1 MTLSDYIIFTTV
13 SELKNMSLASDKL
26 YLTRSAI
33 SHAISRI
40 EREIGFPLFIKN
52 THGIELTDN
61 GTNLLPLAYAV
72 IQSHQHFNEKI
83 AAINGLASGNVRL
96 GTCSSI
102 CINWIPELVNNFR
115 HHYPDIQIHIFAGIN
130 NAQIVK
136 KLEQNEIDI
145 GISSY
150 YSCDTINSSV
160 ISSTVIYEDEM
171 VCVANSNFHTATPGI
186 ITAEELQNSAFII
199 SDQDYGVESRSVL
212 EKLHLNAN
220 STITATDDARTGCNG
235 ICGFRILYFRTPGI
249 KRNNLPGKCLLFSS
263 TTIPPYCFAAKEE
276 CSPFSCC
283 RNFPETYYKLCLFL
297 SKSGNSIQLLMKNVQ
312 WSCI

>member
-33 SHAISRI
+33 SHANSRI

-136 KLEQNEIDI
+136 K
-145 GISSY
+145 
-150 YSCDTINSSV
+150 
-160 ISSTVIYEDEM
+160 
-171 VCVANSNFHTATPGI
+171 
-186 ITAEELQNSAFII
+186 
-199 SDQDYGVESRSVL
+199 
-212 EKLHLNAN
+212 
-220 STITATDDARTGCNG
+220 TG
-235 ICGFRILYFRTPGI
+235 
-249 KRNNLPGKCLLFSS
+249 
-263 TTIPPYCFAAKEE
+263 AK
-276 CSPFSCC
+276 
-283 RNFPETYYKLCLFL
+283 
-297 SKSGNSIQLLMKNVQ
+297 
-312 WSCI
+312 

>member
-61 GTNLLPLAYAV
+61 GAALLPLAYAV
-72 IQSHQHFNEKI
+72 IQNHQHFNEKI

-136 KLEQNEIDI
+136 NWSKMRSILVLVLTTLVIL
-145 GISSY
+145 
-150 YSCDTINSSV
+150 SV
-160 ISSTVIYEDEM
+160 
-171 VCVANSNFHTATPGI
+171 P
-186 ITAEELQNSAFII
+186 LP
-199 SDQDYGVESRSVL
+199 SVL
-212 EKLHLNAN
+212 PSSMKMKWFVWQILIFTQVRPGSLLQRNCKILLSLSA
-220 STITATDDARTGCNG
+220 IRT
-235 ICGFRILYFRTPGI
+235 
-249 KRNNLPGKCLLFSS
+249 
-263 TTIPPYCFAAKEE
+263 
-276 CSPFSCC
+276 
-283 RNFPETYYKLCLFL
+283 
-297 SKSGNSIQLLMKNVQ
+297 MV
-312 WSCI
+312 

>member
-130 NAQIVK
+130 
-136 KLEQNEIDI
+136 
-145 GISSY
+145 SY

-220 STITATDDARTGCNG
+220 STITATDDAGLVAMASAG
-235 ICGFRILYFRTPGI
+235 LGFCILGRLVLKGTTSPVNVYSFHPRQFRHI
-249 KRNNLPGKCLLFSS
+249 ALLQ
-263 TTIPPYCFAAKEE
+263 K
-276 CSPFSCC
+276 
-283 RNFPETYYKLCLFL
+283 
-297 SKSGNSIQLLMKNVQ
+297 KNVALSPAAEIFQ
-312 WSCI
+312 KHIISYASSYPNPAIPFNF

>member
-61 GTNLLPLAYAV
+61 GAALLPLAYAV
-72 IQSHQHFNEKI
+72 IQNHQHFNEKI

-136 KLEQNEIDI
+136 KLEQMRSILVLVLTTLVI
-145 GISSY
+145 L
-150 YSCDTINSSV
+150 SV
-160 ISSTVIYEDEM
+160 
-171 VCVANSNFHTATPGI
+171 P
-186 ITAEELQNSAFII
+186 LP
-199 SDQDYGVESRSVL
+199 SVL
-212 EKLHLNAN
+212 PSSMKMKWFVWQILIFTQVRPGSLLQRNCKILLSLSA
-220 STITATDDARTGCNG
+220 IRT
-235 ICGFRILYFRTPGI
+235 
-249 KRNNLPGKCLLFSS
+249 
-263 TTIPPYCFAAKEE
+263 
-276 CSPFSCC
+276 
-283 RNFPETYYKLCLFL
+283 
-297 SKSGNSIQLLMKNVQ
+297 MV
-312 WSCI
+312 

>member
-1 MTLSDYIIFTTV
+1 
-13 SELKNMSLASDKL
+13 MSLASDKL

-61 GTNLLPLAYAV
+61 GAALLPLAYAV
-72 IQSHQHFNEKI
+72 IQNHQHFNEKI

-136 KLEQNEIDI
+136 NWSKMRSILVLVLTTLVIL
-145 GISSY
+145 
-150 YSCDTINSSV
+150 SV
-160 ISSTVIYEDEM
+160 
-171 VCVANSNFHTATPGI
+171 P
-186 ITAEELQNSAFII
+186 LP
-199 SDQDYGVESRSVL
+199 SVL
-212 EKLHLNAN
+212 PSSMKMKWFVWQILIFTQVRPGSLLQRNCKILLSLSA
-220 STITATDDARTGCNG
+220 IRT
-235 ICGFRILYFRTPGI
+235 
-249 KRNNLPGKCLLFSS
+249 
-263 TTIPPYCFAAKEE
+263 
-276 CSPFSCC
+276 
-283 RNFPETYYKLCLFL
+283 
-297 SKSGNSIQLLMKNVQ
+297 MV
-312 WSCI
+312 

>member
-61 GTNLLPLAYAV
+61 GAALLPLAYAV
-72 IQSHQHFNEKI
+72 IQNHQHFNEKI
-83 AAINGLASGNVRL
+83 AAI
-96 GTCSSI
+96 
-102 CINWIPELVNNFR
+102 
-115 HHYPDIQIHIFAGIN
+115 
-130 NAQIVK
+130 IVK

-220 STITATDDARTGCNG
+220 STITATDDAGLVAMASAG
-235 ICGFRILYFRTPGI
+235 LGFCILGRLILKGTTSPVNVYSFHPQQFRHIALLQKKNTTPSPAAEI
-249 KRNNLPGKCLLFSS
+249 FQKHIISYASS
-263 TTIPPYCFAAKEE
+263 YPNPAIPF
-276 CSPFSCC
+276 
-283 RNFPETYYKLCLFL
+283 N
-297 SKSGNSIQLLMKNVQ
+297 I
-312 WSCI
+312 

>member
-61 GTNLLPLAYAV
+61 GAALLPLAYAV
-72 IQSHQHFNEKI
+72 IQNHQHFNEKI

-115 HHYPDIQIHIFAGIN
+115 HHYPDIQIHIFVQHVAERRRWIN
-130 NAQIVK
+130 
-136 KLEQNEIDI
+136 E
-145 GISSY
+145 
-150 YSCDTINSSV
+150 SV
-160 ISSTVIYEDEM
+160 
-171 VCVANSNFHTATPGI
+171 
-186 ITAEELQNSAFII
+186 
-199 SDQDYGVESRSVL
+199 R
-212 EKLHLNAN
+212 
-220 STITATDDARTGCNG
+220 
-235 ICGFRILYFRTPGI
+235 
-249 KRNNLPGKCLLFSS
+249 
-263 TTIPPYCFAAKEE
+263 
-276 CSPFSCC
+276 
-283 RNFPETYYKLCLFL
+283 
-297 SKSGNSIQLLMKNVQ
+297 
-312 WSCI
+312 

>member
-61 GTNLLPLAYAV
+61 GAALLPLAYAV
-72 IQSHQHFNEKI
+72 IQNHQHFNEKI

-150 YSCDTINSSV
+150 YSCDTISSSA

-171 VCVANSNFHTATPGI
+171 VCVANSDFHTSTPGI

-199 SDQDYGVESRSVL
+199 SDQDYGVESRCVL

-220 STITATDDARTGCNG
+220 STITATDDAGLVAMASAG
-235 ICGFRILYFRTPGI
+235 LGFCILVRLI
-249 KRNNLPGKCLLFSS
+249 L
-263 TTIPPYCFAAKEE
+263 
-276 CSPFSCC
+276 
-283 RNFPETYYKLCLFL
+283 
-297 SKSGNSIQLLMKNVQ
+297 
-312 WSCI
+312 

>member
-61 GTNLLPLAYAV
+61 GAALLPLAYAV

-150 YSCDTINSSV
+150 YSCDTISSSA

-171 VCVANSNFHTATPGI
+171 VCVANSDFHTSTPGI

-220 STITATDDARTGCNG
+220 STITATDDAGLVAMASAG
-235 ICGFRILYFRTPGI
+235 LGFCILGRLVLKGTTSPVNVYSFHPRQFRHI
-249 KRNNLPGKCLLFSS
+249 ALLQ
-263 TTIPPYCFAAKEE
+263 K
-276 CSPFSCC
+276 
-283 RNFPETYYKLCLFL
+283 
-297 SKSGNSIQLLMKNVQ
+297 KNVALSPAAEIFQ
-312 WSCI
+312 KHIISYASSYPNPAIPFNI

>member
-220 STITATDDARTGCNG
+220 STITATDDAGLVAMASAG
-235 ICGFRILYFRTPGI
+235 LGFCIFPC
-249 KRNNLPGKCLLFSS
+249 KCLFLPS
-263 TTIPPYCFAAKEE
+263 TAIPPYCFAAKEE

-297 SKSGNSIQLLMKNVQ
+297 SKSSNSIQHLMKNVQ
-312 WSCI
+312 WFCI

>member
-136 KLEQNEIDI
+136 KLEQNEIPSTPL
-145 GISSY
+145 SSALP
-150 YSCDTINSSV
+150 SSMKMKWFVLQIPTFIQPLLGSSLRKNCKILLSSSV
-160 ISSTVIYEDEM
+160 IRTM
-171 VCVANSNFHTATPGI
+171 V
-186 ITAEELQNSAFII
+186 
-199 SDQDYGVESRSVL
+199 
-212 EKLHLNAN
+212 
-220 STITATDDARTGCNG
+220 
-235 ICGFRILYFRTPGI
+235 
-249 KRNNLPGKCLLFSS
+249 
-263 TTIPPYCFAAKEE
+263 
-276 CSPFSCC
+276 
-283 RNFPETYYKLCLFL
+283 
-297 SKSGNSIQLLMKNVQ
+297 
-312 WSCI
+312 